1 MPSGAGR
8 HRPQEA
14 LSNLLALCLAVVLV
28 LVPVF
33 WAMLRTRPDTLN
45 RQIDALARKTRARD
59 AT

>member
-1 MPSGAGR
+1 VFHAFFNQSAAELGVQLGGT
-8 HRPQEA
+8 
-14 LSNLLALCLAVVLV
+14 VLV